1 MIIKFDPASGSDKAD
16 VRVYHEEYVKLL
28 AETDNKPK
36 NSMPIQGT
44 TSCKYMPRNKSFVS
58 CIDLTLDFSSSV
70 SDLHEFCGVL
80 HTNRYDI
87 PDGYNPKLGYKYLIL
102 LFYRDELVA
111 IGEKHPKEGEK
122 ITLNQYDAGWDM
134 LKPLCLSVHKD
145 AINESNKI
153 Y

>member
-1 MIIKFDPASGSDKAD
+1 MIVGFDEASGSDKTD
-16 VRVYHEEYVKLL
+16 VLLYHEEYIKLL
-28 AETDNKPK
+28 SETDNRPK
-36 NSMPIQGT
+36 NVIIQGT
-44 TSCKYMPRNKSFVS
+44 TSCKYLPRNKSFAGS
-58 CIDLTLDFSSSV
+58 IDLSIESSPSV
-70 SDLHEFCGVL
+70 SGFHEFCGVL
-80 HTNRYDI
+80 HTHRYDI

-102 LFYRDELVA
+102 LFEHDELVA

-122 ITLNQYDAGWDM
+122 ITLNKYDAGWEM